1 MIDSFVKKNRSRSCL
16 FDSMGQV
23 NYLST
28 LNLVDGILGN
38 SSSGILEA
46 PTFKTPTINIG
57 KRQKGRLKAKSV
69 LDVPAKAE
77 SINKAIKRIYSLKAN
92 QTRYKNVNPYGS
104 GGASNKAI
112 KILKKIKFNKL
123 SKNFFFDIK

>member
-38 SSSGILEA
+38 SSSGILRSS
-46 PTFKTPTINIG
+46 TFKTPTINIG
-57 KRQKGRLKAKSV
+57 K
-69 LDVPAKAE
+69 D
-77 SINKAIKRIYSLKAN
+77 
-92 QTRYKNVNPYGS
+92 
-104 GGASNKAI
+104 
-112 KILKKIKFNKL
+112 KKE
-123 SKNFFFDIK
+123 D